1 VGRALGVSGA
11 LLQTLFRNPMADPY
25 ILGVSSGSVLAIGVA
40 LLAAPL
46 LGITPSSI
54 PSLYTAA
61 FLGALAVTL
70 LMTSVSGIVR
80 SVTTVLVVGVMLGY
94 LSYAATSI
102 LAVLADIERI
112 RAFTYWV
119 FGSFSGSRWSL
130 LTPAIPALA
139 ASLTLTALLAKQLNA
154 LLLGEEYARSMGMH
168 IGAVRVLAVAAAAFP
183 VSVVTTVAGPIG
195 FIGLSAPYLARQLTQ
210 TSDHYTTIPFS
221 ALVGALL
228 TTSADLAARMLL
240 RPVELP
246 VTAVTAL
253 FGSPLI
259 IYLLLKGRGCL
270 LLIRAEDVAA
280 EYRGQP
286 VLEDVGLYIRD
297 GEFTA
302 VVGPN
307 ASGKTTLLKTLA
319 GLLKPLK
326 GVVYVDG
333 RRVSEMDVG
342 ELARSVGVVLTENV
356 RPGLLTVQE
365 VVALGRY
372 PYTGLTGRLRPV
384 DRAEVLAALGDV
396 GIQHLADKPYNI
408 LSDGQ
413 RQKVMVARALAQK
426 PQALILDEPVTYL
439 DPKARVE
446 LLLTLR
452 RICRQRKIAVI
463 ASLHEIELA
472 LRVADRLLVVA
483 AGRVKAY
490 GSPEEFVEDG
500 GPRGALRV
508 RGGRGV
514 LRGDAD
520 G

>member
-1 VGRALGVSGA
+1 MITEQRHRARRGAVAAGLTAAVAAVFTASIALGSPAVQPAEALQALLGGASETANTIVNTVRLPRVLAALMCGAALGVSGA

-70 LMTSVSGIVR
+70 LMTSISGIVR

-139 ASLTLTALLAKQLNA
+139 ASLILIALLAKQLNA

-210 TSDHYTTIPFS
+210 TSDHHTTIPFS

-228 TTSADLAARMLL
+228 TASADLAARMLL

-259 IYLLLKGRGCL
+259 ISLLLKGRG
-270 LLIRAEDVAA
+270 VF
-280 EYRGQP
+280 Y
-286 VLEDVGLYIRD
+286 
-297 GEFTA
+297 
-302 VVGPN
+302 
-307 ASGKTTLLKTLA
+307 
-319 GLLKPLK
+319 
-326 GVVYVDG
+326 
-333 RRVSEMDVG
+333 
-342 ELARSVGVVLTENV
+342 
-356 RPGLLTVQE
+356 
-365 VVALGRY
+365 
-372 PYTGLTGRLRPV
+372 
-384 DRAEVLAALGDV
+384 
-396 GIQHLADKPYNI
+396 
-408 LSDGQ
+408 
-413 RQKVMVARALAQK
+413 
-426 PQALILDEPVTYL
+426 
-439 DPKARVE
+439 
-446 LLLTLR
+446 
-452 RICRQRKIAVI
+452 
-463 ASLHEIELA
+463 
-472 LRVADRLLVVA
+472 
-483 AGRVKAY
+483 
-490 GSPEEFVEDG
+490 
-500 GPRGALRV
+500 
-508 RGGRGV
+508 
-514 LRGDAD
+514 
-520 G
+520 

>member
-1 VGRALGVSGA
+1 LLKRLGRRGSRLSAGLWFTVGTVYAAGGRSFPANTLAMLNARYGFADTASTGSITTNIEELLTRCREADVVIYPTSFISGLDDILKELPELSAIKAFKTGRVYAYRETIYQLGYYDTEGYVRGPRRNPPPRDIRRPPTPLLCEACGMITEQRHRARRGAVAAGLTAAVAAVFTASVALGSPAVQPAEALQALLGGASETANTIVNTVRLPRVLAALMCGAALGVSGA

-61 FLGALAVTL
+61 FLGAFAVTL
-70 LMTSVSGIVR
+70 LMTSISGIVR

-139 ASLTLTALLAKQLNA
+139 ASLTLIALLAKQLNA

-210 TSDHYTTIPFS
+210 TSDHHTTIPFS

-228 TTSADLAARMLL
+228 TASADLAARMLL

-259 IYLLLKGRGCL
+259 IYLLLKGRG
-270 LLIRAEDVAA
+270 VF
-280 EYRGQP
+280 Y
-286 VLEDVGLYIRD
+286 
-297 GEFTA
+297 
-302 VVGPN
+302 
-307 ASGKTTLLKTLA
+307 
-319 GLLKPLK
+319 
-326 GVVYVDG
+326 
-333 RRVSEMDVG
+333 
-342 ELARSVGVVLTENV
+342 
-356 RPGLLTVQE
+356 
-365 VVALGRY
+365 
-372 PYTGLTGRLRPV
+372 
-384 DRAEVLAALGDV
+384 
-396 GIQHLADKPYNI
+396 
-408 LSDGQ
+408 
-413 RQKVMVARALAQK
+413 
-426 PQALILDEPVTYL
+426 
-439 DPKARVE
+439 
-446 LLLTLR
+446 
-452 RICRQRKIAVI
+452 
-463 ASLHEIELA
+463 
-472 LRVADRLLVVA
+472 
-483 AGRVKAY
+483 
-490 GSPEEFVEDG
+490 
-500 GPRGALRV
+500 
-508 RGGRGV
+508 
-514 LRGDAD
+514 
-520 G
+520 